1 MVCGLLFVEFDI
13 ALIDLLYFL
22 CISLLIRLI
31 SSCER
36 SGIGGLISVS
46 GLLVHTITCI
56 CHVTRSVLCSLT
68 CLVLPRIFPYPL
80 YLSHV

>member
-46 GLLVHTITCI
+46 GLLVAFC
-56 CHVTRSVLCSLT
+56 
-68 CLVLPRIFPYPL
+68 
-80 YLSHV
+80 